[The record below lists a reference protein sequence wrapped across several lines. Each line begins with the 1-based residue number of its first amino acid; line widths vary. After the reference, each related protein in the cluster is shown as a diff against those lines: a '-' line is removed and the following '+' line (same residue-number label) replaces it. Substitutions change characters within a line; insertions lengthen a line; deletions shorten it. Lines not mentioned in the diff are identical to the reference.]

1 MVANSQR
8 DPAKSMMYE
17 QHEQTSAPN
26 SVAGGGVHAATALST
41 SPARQAKMRLDQ
53 VVDDARAL
61 RADVDSL
68 LYQTG
73 ARERADLGKEDRLI
87 AIEEKSTQMTKDL
100 TEVNSRLEFFLGA
113 AKKVDEQMA
122 SQQEQLDLMREEI
135 MRMRAKKSASL
146 RDIPSGA
153 FEARDAPPGDHH
165 RAHPDG
171 RDRACARP
179 RHGERRRHLYQVG
192 LVREVR
198 DDAGLPHWVALLP

>member
-1 MVANSQR
+1 
-8 DPAKSMMYE
+8 MMYE

-100 TEVNSRLEFFLGA
+100 TEVNSRLEIFLGA

-153 FEARDAPPGDHH
+153 FEGMDEEDEGEEDEDKKSTARDSEPGHLSLPSIRRVL
-165 RAHPDG
+165 RAHA
-171 RDRACARP
+171 RCRP
-179 RHGERRRHLYQVG
+179 RSVQE
-192 LVREVR
+192 
-198 DDAGLPHWVALLP
+198 